1 MVINRPSV
9 FRSIDFAIVA
19 ISLVVI
25 GTALGC
31 LLFITAGHAAAE
43 PDPNVRQYLARL
55 SWIALTLLLFVVVVF
70 VWMVVRYVSLRLRQ
84 RSKLAEPTTYL
95 DAWALAGKRFKLS
108 AKDVQDLA
116 ELEIGEDGD
125 QDEEEDKPGGDKDG
139 PSWR

>member
-1 MVINRPSV
+1 MAINRPSV

-31 LLFITAGHAAAE
+31 LVFITTGYAAAE
-43 PDPNVRQYLARL
+43 KDPNVHRYLARL

-70 VWMVVRYVSLRLRQ
+70 AWVVVRYVSLRLRQ

-108 AKDVQDLA
+108 AKDEQDLA
-116 ELEIGEDGD
+116 DLEIKEPHSD
-125 QDEEEDKPGGDKDG
+125 DEAE
-139 PSWR
+139 